1 MNDSCYNIR
10 KRSTYGGSSTSTN
23 MLSSEISNMINNNLS
38 RLPIRPDSKEI
49 IFADQSKV
57 KSARPTIKQ
66 GNFFNK
72 EKSIDV
78 GNSNTK
84 TIKSNGPGA
93 VPAKNK
99 MWADEVLIQ

>member
-1 MNDSCYNIR
+1 
-10 KRSTYGGSSTSTN
+10 
-23 MLSSEISNMINNNLS
+23 MLSNEISNMINNNLS
-38 RLPIRPDSKEI
+38 KIPIRPDSKEI
-49 IFADQSKV
+49 IFSDHSKV

-78 GNSNTK
+78 GSSEAK
-84 TIKSNGPGA
+84 TIKSNGPGTMA
-93 VPAKNK
+93 GKNK